1 MKIIRLPQKTFVFL
15 RVKYSNCNE
24 YEYFRIK

>member
-24 YEYFRIK
+24 HEYFRIK